1 LSIETGDR
9 LLALISQSGT
19 SDRCVYNKATQKLL
33 SSTPMPKW
41 FNTAGP
47 CKADIHYMLSPTER
61 LPELTQ
67 LIAQQNYFVIH
78 APRQT
83 GKTTAM
89 LALAKELTASR
100 KYLAVLFSLE
110 TGATFPSKPAEA
122 QKSILNQWWNEVRF
136 LKLPLANFAQIKEE
150 SGISELDLQTVL
162 QSWAMTS
169 PLPLVVFL
177 DEIDALSDE
186 TLISVLRQL
195 RSGYPRRPQ
204 GFPHSLALIGMRDVR
219 DYKIA
224 SGGSDRLNTSSPFN
238 IKVRS
243 FTLNNFSFEEVKK
256 LYQQHTEATGQIF
269 TPEAIAR
276 AFYLT
281 DGQPWLVNA
290 LAKEVTEYLAKD
302 VTIPITVELIN
313 QAKEI
318 LIQRQDTHLD
328 SLAERLREDRVK
340 AIIEPILA
348 GLDLPNIPDDDI
360 RYVLDLGLCKMSN
373 GRGLA
378 IANPIYQ
385 EVLPRVLSYTTRAS
399 LGIIE
404 PRWLS
409 VTGELITTE
418 LLEAFLEFWRQHGEP
433 LLRST
438 PYPEIAPHLV
448 LMAFLHRVVNGGGT
462 LEREYAIGSGR
473 MDICLRYGQVILGME
488 LKVWREGKPDPLTE
502 GLKQLDKYLS
512 GLNLETGWLVI
523 FDRRPNLLPIS
534 DRTSTE
540 LAISPIGRTI
550 TVIRG

>member
-1 LSIETGDR
+1 
-9 LLALISQSGT
+9 
-19 SDRCVYNKATQKLL
+19 
-33 SSTPMPKW
+33 MPKW

-47 CKADIHYMLSPTER
+47 CQTDIHYMLLPTER

-67 LIAQQNYFVIH
+67 LIAQRNYFVIH

-89 LALAKELTASR
+89 LSLAQELTASGN
-100 KYLAVLFSLE
+100 YTAVMVSVEVGSVFPDQPDIAEDAILSAWRDGIDFWLPPELQPLSWPE
-110 TGATFPSKPAEA
+110 VSHGQRIGA
-122 QKSILNQWWNEVRF
+122 F
-136 LKLPLANFAQIKEE
+136 LKAWAQ
-150 SGISELDLQTVL
+150 S
-162 QSWAMTS
+162 S
-169 PLPLVVFL
+169 PRPLVFL
-177 DEIDALSDE
+177 IDEIDSLQNQ
-186 TLISVLRQL
+186 TLISILRQL
-195 RSGYPRRPQ
+195 RDGFPRRPQ

-219 DYKIA
+219 DYKVA
-224 SGGSDRLNTSSPFN
+224 SGGSDRLNSSSPFN
-238 IKVRS
+238 IKVES
-243 FTLNNFSFEEVKK
+243 FTLSNFTFKEVQK
-256 LYQQHTEATGQIF
+256 LYHQHTEATGQNF
-269 TPEAIAR
+269 TTDAIER

-290 LAKEVTEYLAKD
+290 IARQVTEFLAKD
-302 VTIPITVELIN
+302 VTIPITVDLID

-360 RYVLDLGLCKMSN
+360 RYLLDLGLCKMSN
-373 GRGLA
+373 GRGLE

-399 LGIIE
+399 LGVIE

-409 VTGELITTE
+409 ATGELIPTE
-418 LLEAFLEFWRQHGEP
+418 LLDSFLEFWRQHGEP
-433 LLRST
+433 LFKST

-473 MDICLRYGQVILGME
+473 MDICLRYGKVILGME
-488 LKVWREGKPDPLTE
+488 LKVWREGKPDPLAE

-523 FDRRPNLLPIS
+523 FDRRPDLLPLS

-540 LAISPIGRTI
+540 LAISPVGRTI

>member
-1 LSIETGDR
+1 
-9 LLALISQSGT
+9 
-19 SDRCVYNKATQKLL
+19 
-33 SSTPMPKW
+33 MPKW

-47 CKADIHYMLSPTER
+47 CQADIHYMLSATER

-67 LIAQQNYFVIH
+67 LIAQRNYFVIH
-78 APRQT
+78 APRKT

-89 LALAKELTASR
+89 LALAQELTASGQYAAVMLSLEVGAVFPHDPGAAEKAILNEWQDAIR
-100 KYLAVLFSLE
+100 FYLAAQLR
-110 TGATFPSKPAEA
+110 PSV
-122 QKSILNQWWNEVRF
+122 W
-136 LKLPLANFAQIKEE
+136 E
-150 SGISELDLQTVL
+150 SGESGRQIGAALS
-162 QSWAMTS
+162 SWAEQS

-177 DEIDALSDE
+177 DEIDALGDE

-523 FDRRPNLLPIS
+523 FDRRPNLPSLS

-540 LAISPIGRTI
+540 FAISPVGRTI